1 MNERDETLD
10 DLVLLLEQDKAIF
23 FDLVDDYE
31 RRLRERDA
39 DIAALRDRV
48 EALTRELAVATPA
61 PAEVTPTEVMPTEAA
76 PAGRCALWCRRL
88 AALLRGRA

>member
-1 MNERDETLD
+1 VSERDETLD

-31 RRLRERDA
+31 RLLRERDA

-48 EALTRELAVATPA
+48 EALTRELAAATPA
-61 PAEVTPTEVMPTEAA
+61 PAEVMPTEAA
-76 PAGRCALWCRRL
+76 PASRCALWCRRL

>member
-1 MNERDETLD
+1 MSERDETLD

-31 RRLRERDA
+31 RLLRERDA

-48 EALTRELAVATPA
+48 EALTRELAAATPA
-61 PAEVTPTEVMPTEAA
+61 PAEVMPTEAA